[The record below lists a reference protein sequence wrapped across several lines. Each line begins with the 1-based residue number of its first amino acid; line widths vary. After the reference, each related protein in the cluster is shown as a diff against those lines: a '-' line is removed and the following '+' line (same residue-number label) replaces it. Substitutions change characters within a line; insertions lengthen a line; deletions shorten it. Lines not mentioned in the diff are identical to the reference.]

1 MLGYKRAAAAVLAL
15 DQPLTALVGRGTG
28 GPKIPGIG
36 PAAMQVISEVLGT
49 GTSDSVEQAVG
60 QSGLTADIGRRRWL
74 RGRFLSRAAVLG
86 VLGDD
91 TLQGPEVSDYRG
103 DLQLHSACSDGE
115 PRLEALVEACIE
127 RRYTFAAVTDHSY
140 GLKIAGGLSMPE
152 AAAQRRVIDH
162 LNDMYETRFR
172 LIRGIEANIASSGG
186 LDLCAREAAQFE
198 LVLAAPHSGLRNGG
212 DQTDRLIAAIR
223 NPHVNILAH
232 PRGRISGTRSGLSAN
247 WEAVFSEAARHG
259 VAIEIDGDPARQ
271 DLDYSLAARAFAAGC
286 VFAVD
291 SDAHTTSQLRYVETA
306 LAHARLASIPSDRIV
321 NCWPTEQLLAWL
333 SDRRLAVP

>member
-1 MLGYKRAAAAVLAL
+1 MLLSPAAERIAGKRILIVAEGALQYVPFAVLPEPGGEGPLMIGHEIVTTPSASVL
-15 DQPLTALVGRGTG
+15 AVLRQETANRQPAERTLFVAADPVYSADDPRVSR
-28 GPKIPGIG
+28 PPIQ
-36 PAAMQVISEVLGT
+36 PAAEGVVDQFP
-49 GTSDSVEQAVG
+49 
-60 QSGLTADIGRRRWL
+60 RL
-74 RGRFLSRAAVLG
+74 RFSRAEAEQIARLVPSGSAATAFDFEANRASLLRADLARFRILHFATHG
-86 VLGDD
+86 VLDN
-91 TLQGPEVSDYRG
+91 TSPLYS
-103 DLQLHSACSDGE
+103 
-115 PRLEALVEACIE
+115 
-127 RRYTFAAVTDHSY
+127 
-140 GLKIAGGLSMPE
+140 
-152 AAAQRRVIDH
+152 
-162 LNDMYETRFR
+162 
-172 LIRGIEANIASSGG
+172 
-186 LDLCAREAAQFE
+186 E

-286 VFAVD
+286 VFALD

-333 SDRRLAVP
+333 SDQIVHLSNYCFYCLNPMVGLIFAY